1 MLWIDLARADTE
13 PLIFSERPVLA
24 PHSGG
29 EDVVS
34 VAEVEIEGRVERAGR
49 GYLLEGR
56 VQGAARL
63 RCGRCLAEFDFQ
75 FGERVE
81 LHLLPSA
88 ALPQEEERRLEM
100 GDLEVRFYDEP
111 RLDLAEVAA
120 EQFALTL
127 PMKPLCAEDLPRAV
141 PALRREPEPGA
152 VPVPRDE
159 RRSLGAAAGLAAER
173 VDAGGFSDAEPETS
187 PLQGSPGSP
196 ARP

>member
-1 MLWIDLARADTE
+1 MLHGPREGVCVLWIDLARADTE
-13 PLIFSERPVLA
+13 PLVFSERPNL
-24 PHSGG
+24 PPQSGG

-34 VAEVEIEGRVERAGR
+34 VGDVEIEGRVERAGR

-56 VQGAARL
+56 VQGAAKL

-88 ALPQEEERRLEM
+88 ALPQEEEKRLEM

-127 PMKPLCAEDLPRAV
+127 PMKPLCAETCRGLCPRC
-141 PALRREPEPGA
+141 GA
-152 VPVPRDE
+152 NLN
-159 RRSLGAAAGLAAER
+159 LGPCPC
-173 VDAGGFSDAEPETS
+173 PETRDDRWA
-187 PLQGSPGSP
+187 PLLDW
-196 ARP
+196 RPSE